1 MKIKTERYASLLL
14 KEINDILYN
23 EIHDEDIIGTT
34 ATYVK
39 LADDLRNTLARTRE
53 AVNNNFDKNFKSY
66 C

>member
-39 LADDLRNTLARTRE
+39 LADDL
-53 AVNNNFDKNFKSY
+53 SY
-66 C
+66 AKVYCSVLEETKKED